1 MSADERFL
9 SGFCRAG
16 DMMRRVLCEYE
27 DTPGGERLV
36 SMSCGHDSC
45 EFAASC
51 ELARLAERCGEA

>member
-9 SGFCRAG
+9 SGFCRTG

-27 DTPGGERLV
+27 DTPDGERLV

-45 EFAASC
+45 EFASSC
-51 ELARLAERCGEA
+51 ELARLA